1 MIHDGAPKPLPA
13 CMHNT
18 RTHVH
23 ARKHTCVGKHA
34 HAHTR
39 TTHTRTHARTRTRA
53 HTHTH
58 AHTHAHAHRPENNPV
73 IFRFT
78 SIISLLLRTASTA
91 VHYRFPVAPEV
102 RLKNYR
108 IGQKP
113 HKDTILECQIT
124 AYPMTINYWQK
135 DGRQLS
141 SSTKYRLDAYD
152 EQYHTITLSLRIMD
166 LDESDYGE
174 YVCGAE
180 NRLGADKGTMKLYR
194 KCYFKLHEFRRFCH
208 CNSCETY
215 TLNLIELSCMLNN
228 NQEALRLTNR

>member
-1 MIHDGAPKPLPA
+1 MLALASRSKWCNSSSNSNSGSSS
-13 CMHNT
+13 
-18 RTHVH
+18 
-23 ARKHTCVGKHA
+23 
-34 HAHTR
+34 
-39 TTHTRTHARTRTRA
+39 THT

-58 AHTHAHAHRPENNPV
+58 AHTLTHAHAHAHTPESYPV
-73 IFRFT
+73 LCRLT
-78 SIISLLLRTASTA
+78 SIIALLLRTASTA
-91 VHYRFPVAPEV
+91 VHCRFPVAPEV

-215 TLNLIELSCMLNN
+215 NLNPIELSCMLNN
-228 NQEALRLTNR
+228 NQEGLRLTNR